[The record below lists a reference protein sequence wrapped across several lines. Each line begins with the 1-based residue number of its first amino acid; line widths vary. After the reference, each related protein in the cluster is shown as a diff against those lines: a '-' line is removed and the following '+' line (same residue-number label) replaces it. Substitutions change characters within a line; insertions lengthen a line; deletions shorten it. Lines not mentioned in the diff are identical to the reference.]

1 MPTIAAIKKPLIKPK
16 AVKPLYI
23 KEKVT
28 KVTTAKT
35 SKRPARRVSLAN
47 EISRFQGG
55 VNKLPKSQQKIA
67 TRNLMQ
73 KLEARQRYIQTN
85 IEKINRNLNRYR
97 FQRENIE
104 FLKRSRLQEL
114 QRTNK
119 NQYKI
124 WDLAEKNL
132 VAGQRPADLL
142 RAGYTVSEV
151 AAGVFKLKTKK

>member
-1 MPTIAAIKKPLIKPK
+1 
-16 AVKPLYI
+16 
-23 KEKVT
+23 
-28 KVTTAKT
+28 
-35 SKRPARRVSLAN
+35 
-47 EISRFQGG
+47 
-55 VNKLPKSQQKIA
+55 
-67 TRNLMQ
+67 MQ

-97 FQRENIE
+97 FQEKILN
-104 FLKRSRLQEL
+104 FKRSRLQEL

-151 AAGVFKLKTKK
+151 TAGVYRLKTKR

>member
-23 KEKVT
+23 KGKVT
-28 KVTTAKT
+28 TAETAKT
-35 SKRPARRVSLAN
+35 SKRPAGRVSLAKK
-47 EISRFQGG
+47 ISSIQGR
-55 VNKLPKSQQKIA
+55 VNKLPNSQQKIA
-67 TRNLMQ
+67 TRNLLGQ
-73 KLEARQRYIQTN
+73 LEARQRYIQTN